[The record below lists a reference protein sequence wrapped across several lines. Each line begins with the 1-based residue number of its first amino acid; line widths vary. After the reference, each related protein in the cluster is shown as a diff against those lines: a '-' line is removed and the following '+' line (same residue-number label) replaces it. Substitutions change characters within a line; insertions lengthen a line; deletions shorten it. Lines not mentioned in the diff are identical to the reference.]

1 MNTVFFKATTQNLLD
16 NCWELVFLS
25 CALYLLG
32 IWWFFIRTRIQKDK
46 FKIFLEEINSV
57 SSVTGEGSTSLTTS
71 QPSLLARLWSNIVL
85 LAIVLVIFLISIEV
99 FLIIFN
105 LINSASENWKTFD
118 FIMHNLTPYF
128 AALLCYTQES
138 TESYRHLERTHR

>member
-1 MNTVFFKATTQNLLD
+1 M
-16 NCWELVFLS
+16 
-25 CALYLLG
+25 
-32 IWWFFIRTRIQKDK
+32 
-46 FKIFLEEINSV
+46 

-85 LAIVLVIFLISIEV
+85 LGSNIVLLAIVLVIFLISMEV